1 MVDCRLSDNPRMAF
15 DTRALFDLN
24 FPDIAWSDARWA
36 AVESRLRTRRL
47 AACATLFAQGD
58 ATPALFGVL
67 AGCVETRF
75 SNAQGQVSV
84 VENVEAGRTFGLA
97 SFVTGLPSTYEALAL
112 ETTRLLV
119 IGPSAYAWLMDEV
132 PGFARSL
139 MREFASRYD
148 GTLKLLEAARHRGA
162 EERLCLALQH
172 LRREGRAAPVGPG
185 PWTMQ
190 LTQSE
195 LATRANVS
203 RQTANEWLAQ
213 WAARGWIVRRYRGL
227 EIARWPVSGT
237 A

>member
-1 MVDCRLSDNPRMAF
+1 MSLTP
-15 DTRALFDLN
+15 RALFDIN
-24 FPDIAWSDARWA
+24 FPECAWSDTRWA
-36 AVESRLRTRRL
+36 EAESRLRVRKL
-47 AACATLFAQGD
+47 AAGATLFAQGD

-67 AGCVETRF
+67 AGCVESRF
-75 SNAQGQVSV
+75 SNAQGQLSV

-112 ETTRLLV
+112 ESTRLLA
-119 IGPSAYAWLMDEV
+119 IGPAAYAWLMDEV
-132 PGFARSL
+132 PGFARAL
-139 MREFASRYD
+139 MREFARRYD

-162 EERLCLALQH
+162 EERLCIALQH
-172 LRREGRAAPVGPG
+172 LRREGRATPVGAG

-195 LATRANVS
+195 LAARANVS

-213 WAARGWIVRRYRGL
+213 WAARGWIVRRYRAL
-227 EIARWPVSGT
+227 EIARWPLPST

>member
-1 MVDCRLSDNPRMAF
+1 MSLTS
-15 DTRALFDLN
+15 RALFDIN
-24 FPDIAWSDARWA
+24 FPECAWSDTRWA
-36 AVESRLRTRRL
+36 EAESRLRVRKL
-47 AACATLFAQGD
+47 AAGATLFAQGD

-67 AGCVETRF
+67 AGCVESRF
-75 SNAQGQVSV
+75 SNAQGQLSV

-112 ETTRLLV
+112 ESTRLLA
-119 IGPSAYAWLMDEV
+119 IGPAAYVWLMDEV
-132 PGFARSL
+132 PGFARAL
-139 MREFASRYD
+139 MREFARRYD

-162 EERLCLALQH
+162 EERLCIALQH
-172 LRREGRAAPVGPG
+172 LRREGRATPVGAG
-185 PWTMQ
+185 PWTMR

-213 WAARGWIVRRYRGL
+213 WAARGWIVRRYRAL
-227 EIARWPVSGT
+227 EIARWPLPST